1 MKILSLNVCCFSSLI
16 FEQEEATNLE
26 SEIEEL
32 DVDEDDGTIEMRYVN
47 PKLFDFVFTSF
58 TF

>member
-1 MKILSLNVCCFSSLI
+1 LIL
-16 FEQEEATNLE
+16 EEEEVTDLE

-32 DVDEDDGTIEMRYVN
+32 DDDDEEEDGTIEMRYVN
-47 PKLFDFVFTSF
+47 PKLFDLVFTSF